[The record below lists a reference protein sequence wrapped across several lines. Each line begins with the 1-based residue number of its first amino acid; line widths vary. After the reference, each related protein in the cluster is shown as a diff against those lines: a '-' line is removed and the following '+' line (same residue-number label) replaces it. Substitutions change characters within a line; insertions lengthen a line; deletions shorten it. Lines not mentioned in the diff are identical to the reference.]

1 MFINM
6 AYLYLRMKIK
16 EESKST
22 KMIWILSYMQ
32 GGVVEAQKDNLL
44 DKLSKGKSEVEIAE
58 ELFSKTRN
66 KFGEIA
72 EEKRKVE
79 CYESSKKET
88 VSHTFKYFIQNL
100 KLYNGI
106 KE

>member
-1 MFINM
+1 
-6 AYLYLRMKIK
+6 
-16 EESKST
+16 
-22 KMIWILSYMQ
+22 
-32 GGVVEAQKDNLL
+32 L

-79 CYESSKKET
+79 CYESSKKKT

-100 KLYNGI
+100 KLYNGV
-106 KE
+106 KK

>member
-1 MFINM
+1 M
-6 AYLYLRMKIK
+6 
-16 EESKST
+16 
-22 KMIWILSYMQ
+22 
-32 GGVVEAQKDNLL
+32 

-66 KFGEIA
+66 KFREIA

-100 KLYNGI
+100 KLYNGV
-106 KE
+106 KK

>member
-1 MFINM
+1 
-6 AYLYLRMKIK
+6 
-16 EESKST
+16 
-22 KMIWILSYMQ
+22 
-32 GGVVEAQKDNLL
+32 L
-44 DKLSKGKSEVEIAE
+44 DELSKGESEVEIAE

-100 KLYNGI
+100 KLYNGV
-106 KE
+106 KK

>member
-1 MFINM
+1 M
-6 AYLYLRMKIK
+6 
-16 EESKST
+16 
-22 KMIWILSYMQ
+22 
-32 GGVVEAQKDNLL
+32 
-44 DKLSKGKSEVEIAE
+44 DKLSKGKSEVEIVE

-100 KLYNGI
+100 KLYNGV
-106 KE
+106 KK